1 MTSSRPAIPTFFL
14 YGEQETQN
22 PVDFGHIETIAERSS
37 LHDWEISAHRHRDSV
52 QVLIVT
58 DGAVNAILD
67 GYSVDLTP
75 PCFVVVPAGT
85 VHGFVFPPSTRG
97 WVLTLGQE
105 FSARAQPDDTLSQLL
120 SEGAHGQLTSSEARR
135 IITIAGELMSLGG
148 DWSPGGPFHPLAEAL
163 LRTLPHGSAPA
174 NGSADRRI
182 ALFRHL
188 VETHLAEHRPVS
200 FYAES
205 IGITDRTLARLIQ
218 RRLGCSPLEA
228 INRRLALEA
237 RRLLRHTNATVAQV
251 ADELGFADASYFSRF
266 YLRMTG
272 VRPGHERT

>member
-1 MTSSRPAIPTFFL
+1 MTSSPPSIPAFVL
-14 YGEQETQN
+14 YGEEDAEN
-22 PVDFGHIETIAERSS
+22 PANFGHIETIAERSS
-37 LHDWEISAHRHRDSV
+37 LHDWEISAHRHRYSV

-58 DGAVNAILD
+58 DGRVAAMLD
-67 GYSVDLTP
+67 GRPVDLTGP
-75 PCFVVVPAGT
+75 GHVVVPAGA
-85 VHGFVFPPSTRG
+85 VHGFVFAPETRG

-105 FSARAQPDDTLSQLL
+105 FASRARRDDPLARLL
-120 SEGAHGQLTSSEARR
+120 SEGGHGQLATTAARR
-135 IITIAGELMSLGG
+135 ISVLAGELLALGRE
-148 DWSPGGPFHPLAEAL
+148 WSRSGPFHALAEAL
-163 LRTLPHGSAPA
+163 LRSLPQDAASTDDTP
-174 NGSADRRI
+174 DRRL

-200 FYAES
+200 FYAAS
-205 IGITDRTLARLIQ
+205 IGMTERTLARLVQ

-272 VRPGHERT
+272 QRPIAERS